1 MIAFLI
7 ILVLLLLLCGK
18 FTILLWIV
26 APFAAIYLGYVL
38 YSAVRYSIDPVY
50 RKSIRKE
57 VRQAKIRRARNKTT
71 RLSRRHG
78 RCSSFDKRS
87 ERYFATGDIRY
98 MLIEDFDGD

>member
-57 VRQAKIRRARNKTT
+57 VRQAKIRRARNKKPKYK
-71 RLSRRHG
+71 RKDCRYSN
-78 RCSSFDKRS
+78 FDKRR

-98 MLIEDFDGD
+98 LLNENFKRY